1 MTVGI
6 DQINFYVPKFY
17 VDMAKL
23 AEARQVDPNKFLLGI
38 GQTEMSVSPMSQ
50 DIVSMG
56 ANAAKEIITD
66 EDKNKLAWLLLQ
78 RNLLLI
84 RLKHLQSKYITC

>member
-23 AEARQVDPNKFLLGI
+23 AEARQVDPNKFYSVLG
-38 GQTEMSVSPMSQ
+38 
-50 DIVSMG
+50 
-56 ANAAKEIITD
+56 
-66 EDKNKLAWLLLQ
+66 KLKCQ
-78 RNLLLI
+78 
-84 RLKHLQSKYITC
+84 